1 MNHNGYISAVLCG
14 PDGRFEDPPQLILTF
29 PAPYE
34 GVLPGVTIT
43 WSPTYGEWAVEYRV
57 LAYQGERILF
67 SQTETNSGL
76 TSVLAGDISGYD
88 RLVVEVL
95 AWSQPQHRARAEGLF
110 LGVEKVYGKSQIM
123 DFSASMSVNPL
134 SAELPKSEVRFS
146 ILNLD
151 GEYNPDN
158 PQGMSKYLME
168 RQEITVRYG
177 YKLEGAVEWIP
188 GGTYYL
194 SEWDNPQNGIT
205 ASFTARDGLEFLTE
219 PYGGPQSGT
228 LYDIASAAF
237 RQADL
242 APLPDGSPRWLVD
255 ESLRSIPAPDLKE
268 ELSKESLAVVLQ
280 YAANAACCVFYQDR
294 TGRIRIEPL
303 NAQLEDYS
311 IDRFVSYANAEL
323 TLTKPLRSVDVNNG
337 QFVFTAGRKGEV
349 QSLSNPLLT
358 EEQAPAAARWT
369 ADYLQNRRVLSG
381 SYRADPRLDPL
392 DLVRLEN
399 QFAQSIVLIT
409 NVEYTYN
416 GAFRGS
422 YTSRGMMTAMA
433 QYYYAG
439 DLYAGEV

>member
-1 MNHNGYISAVLCG
+1 MVANYRPLRAPVYFTCLAQSSDPDLGTVTGSGKYLAGETVTLTAHPGERADFAGWMDEEGQLVSQESRYSFSITQDIILTAQFVRIYAVLVSVEPEG
-14 PDGRFEDPPQLILTF
+14 SGTVQGAGNYRQGQEAVLAAQESEGWLFTAWTEQGETVEASPEYRFVVDRDRTLAARFAVRCIITL
-29 PAPYE
+29 
-34 GVLPGVTIT
+34 LPG
-43 WSPTYGEWAVEYRV
+43 
-57 LAYQGERILF
+57 
-67 SQTETNSGL
+67 
-76 TSVLAGDISGYD
+76 
-88 RLVVEVL
+88 
-95 AWSQPQHRARAEGLF
+95 
-110 LGVEKVYGKSQIM
+110 
-123 DFSASMSVNPL
+123 
-134 SAELPKSEVRFS
+134 
-146 ILNLD
+146 
-151 GEYNPDN
+151 
-158 PQGMSKYLME
+158 
-168 RQEITVRYG
+168 
-177 YKLEGAVEWIP
+177 LEGA
-188 GGTYYL
+188 GTATGAGAYPYGSQVTL
-194 SEWDNPQNGIT
+194 T
-205 ASFTARDGLEFLTE
+205 ASPAEGYRFL
-219 PYGGPQSGT
+219 GWQN
-228 LYDIASAAF
+228 AA
-237 RQADL
+237 
-242 APLPDGSPRWLVD
+242 GETVST
-255 ESLRSIPAPDLKE
+255 
-268 ELSKESLAVVLQ
+268 ELSYTFTITEAVVLQ